1 MTTDTASRRRKWF
14 RRKSVLIGVV
24 LLIVVLGAGG
34 LLFQH
39 GATTDAAE
47 LPPGWE
53 VAIAEEGTIEATI
66 DATGEVEP
74 DAEAS
79 LSFAVNGTVTA
90 VLVKA
95 GAFVE
100 ASQPL
105 ARIDPVELELNLERA
120 RADLS
125 QEQADYAAALEGAT
139 PQEIA
144 EAQARVSRA
153 QSQYQQTASS
163 VTQADIDA
171 ARAELEQAQ
180 AKLARL
186 QSGPEETDV
195 VEARERVERAR
206 VALNSARTQ
215 LASAKERARLD
226 METTANEVRNSQEE
240 YSRIYWENRELE
252 NALARGGNELPQ
264 EDKDEEAAALRAVED
279 AEMTLEQQRV
289 AYEEAQQEEVTTL
302 QERESDLREAQ
313 INLDDVLSGA
323 RTEDLAAAR
332 AEVRRAEASLAELTG
347 ASRSSGL
354 QADRASITEAQAQL
368 EKLLVDPSASEIA
381 KAEAAI
387 ARAEVAV
394 KEAERDI
401 EQATMVA
408 PFAATVSRINLQV
421 GERTDGPSAEGS
433 SADIVIADL
442 SSMHVD
448 VPVDELDV
456 ARIEVGQQVRVTLD
470 ALPDQ
475 ELTGTVTNIAP
486 TADKSDQGT
495 TTYEVT
501 VEIDMGDAPVRPGMT
516 AVVEIVT
523 VSKDDVVLVPRRA
536 VQTEN
541 GQSYVL
547 IPVEGEP
554 TEPGMPASERR
565 EVELGL
571 SDRQF
576 VEITAGLEAG
586 VEILVQ
592 DVVQTFNPME
602 R

>member
-1 MTTDTASRRRKWF
+1 MTTDTAPRRRKWF
-14 RRKSVLIGVV
+14 RRKSVLIGMV
-24 LLIVVLGAGG
+24 LLIVLLGAGG
-34 LLFQH
+34 LLLQR
-39 GATTDAAE
+39 GAPTDAAE

-74 DAEAS
+74 ASEAS

-90 VLVKA
+90 VLVTA
-95 GAFVE
+95 GASVE
-100 ASQPL
+100 PGQPL
-105 ARIDPVELELNLERA
+105 ARIDPVELELSLEKA
-120 RADLS
+120 RADLA
-125 QEQADYAAALEGAT
+125 QEQADYAAIQEGAT

-206 VALNSARTQ
+206 VALDASRTQ
-215 LASAKERARLD
+215 LAGAKERARLD
-226 METTANEVRNSQEE
+226 METTANEVRNMQEE

-252 NALARGGNELPQ
+252 NALARGGDELPQ
-264 EDKDEEAAALRAVED
+264 EDKDAEAAALRAVED

-289 AYEEAQQEEVTTL
+289 AYEEAQQEEITTL

-313 INLDDVLSGA
+313 ANLDDVFSGA
-323 RTEDLAAAR
+323 RTEDLAEAR
-332 AEVRRAEASLAELTG
+332 ADVRRAQASLEELTG
-347 ASRSSGL
+347 ANRSSGL
-354 QADRASITEAQAQL
+354 EADRAGITEAQAQL

-408 PFAATVSRINLQV
+408 PFAATVSRVNLQV

-554 TEPGMPASERR
+554 TEPGMPASARR
-565 EVELGL
+565 EVALGL

-576 VEITAGLEAG
+576 VEITDGLEAG
-586 VEILVQ
+586 EEILVQ

>member
-1 MTTDTASRRRKWF
+1 MTTDMPSRRRKWF

-34 LLFQH
+34 LLFQG
-39 GATTDAAE
+39 GAPTDAAE

-95 GAFVE
+95 GASVE
-100 ASQPL
+100 PGQPL
-105 ARIDPVELELNLERA
+105 ARIDPVELELSLEKA
-120 RADLS
+120 RADLA
-125 QEQADYAAALEGAT
+125 QEQADYAAIQEGAT

-206 VALNSARTQ
+206 VARNSARTQ

-226 METTANEVRNSQEE
+226 METTANEVRNRQEE

-252 NALARGGNELPQ
+252 NALARGGDELPQ

-289 AYEEAQQEEVTTL
+289 AYEEAQQEEITTI

-313 INLDDVLSGA
+313 TNLDDVLSGV
-323 RTEDLAAAR
+323 RTEDLAEAR
-332 AEVRRAEASLAELTG
+332 AEVRRAEASLEELTG

-354 QADRASITEAQAQL
+354 EADRASITEAQVQL

-394 KEAERDI
+394 QEAERDI
-401 EQATMVA
+401 EQATMIA
-408 PFAATVSRINLQV
+408 PFAATVSRVNLQV

-495 TTYEVT
+495 TTYAVT

-523 VSKDDVVLVPRRA
+523 ISKDDVVLVPRRA

-554 TEPGMPASERR
+554 TEPGMPASARR

-586 VEILVQ
+586 EEILVQ

>member
-1 MTTDTASRRRKWF
+1 MTTDTAPRRRRWF
-14 RRKSVLIGVV
+14 RRKSVLIGMV
-24 LLIVVLGAGG
+24 LLIVLLGAGG
-34 LLFQH
+34 LLLQR
-39 GATTDAAE
+39 GTPTDAAE

-74 DAEAS
+74 ASEAS

-90 VLVKA
+90 VLVTA

-100 ASQPL
+100 AGQPL
-105 ARIDPVELELNLERA
+105 ARIDPVELELSLEKA
-120 RADLS
+120 RADLA
-125 QEQADYAAALEGAT
+125 QEQADYAAIQEGAT

-186 QSGPEETDV
+186 QSGPEEKDLV
-195 VEARERVERAR
+195 DARERVERAR

-215 LASAKERARLD
+215 LAAAKERARLD
-226 METTANEVRNSQEE
+226 METTANEVRNKQEE

-252 NALARGGNELPQ
+252 NALARGGDELPQ
-264 EDKDEEAAALRAVED
+264 EEKDEEAAALRAVED

-289 AYEEAQQEEVTTL
+289 AYEEAQQEEITTL

-313 INLDDVLSGA
+313 ANLDDVLSGA
-323 RTEDLAAAR
+323 RTEDLAEAR
-332 AEVRRAEASLAELTG
+332 AEVRRAQAGLEELTG
-347 ASRSSGL
+347 ANRSSGL
-354 QADRASITEAQAQL
+354 EADRAGITEAQAQL

-401 EQATMVA
+401 EQATMLA
-408 PFAATVSRINLQV
+408 PFAATVSRVNLQV

-433 SADIVIADL
+433 SADIVISDL

-456 ARIEVGQQVRVTLD
+456 AQIEVGQQVRVTLD

-576 VEITAGLEAG
+576 VEITDGLEAG
-586 VEILVQ
+586 EEILVQ

>member
-1 MTTDTASRRRKWF
+1 M
-14 RRKSVLIGVV
+14 V
-24 LLIVVLGAGG
+24 LLIVLLGAGG
-34 LLFQH
+34 LLLQR
-39 GATTDAAE
+39 GAPTDAAE

-74 DAEAS
+74 ASEAS

-90 VLVKA
+90 VLVTA
-95 GAFVE
+95 GASVE
-100 ASQPL
+100 PGQPL
-105 ARIDPVELELNLERA
+105 ARIDPVELELSLEKA
-120 RADLS
+120 RADLA
-125 QEQADYAAALEGAT
+125 QEQADYAAIQEGAT

-215 LASAKERARLD
+215 LAGAKERARLD
-226 METTANEVRNSQEE
+226 METTANEVRNKQEE

-252 NALARGGNELPQ
+252 NALARGGDELPQ

-289 AYEEAQQEEVTTL
+289 AYEEAQQEEITTL

-313 INLDDVLSGA
+313 ANLDDVFSGA
-323 RTEDLAAAR
+323 RTEDLAEAR
-332 AEVRRAEASLAELTG
+332 ADVRRAQAGLEELTG
-347 ASRSSGL
+347 ANRSSGL
-354 QADRASITEAQAQL
+354 EADRAGITEAQAQL

-408 PFAATVSRINLQV
+408 PFAATVSRVNLQV

-554 TEPGMPASERR
+554 TEPGMPASARR
-565 EVELGL
+565 EVALGL

-576 VEITAGLEAG
+576 VEITDGLEAG
-586 VEILVQ
+586 EEILVQ

>member
-1 MTTDTASRRRKWF
+1 MTTDTAPRRRRWF
-14 RRKSVLIGVV
+14 RRKSVLIGMV
-24 LLIVVLGAGG
+24 LLIVLLGAGG
-34 LLFQH
+34 LLLQR
-39 GATTDAAE
+39 GTPTDAAE

-74 DAEAS
+74 ASEAS

-90 VLVKA
+90 VLVTA

-100 ASQPL
+100 AGQPL
-105 ARIDPVELELNLERA
+105 ARIDPVELELSLEKA
-120 RADLS
+120 RADLA
-125 QEQADYAAALEGAT
+125 QEQADYAAIQEGVT

-186 QSGPEETDV
+186 QSGPEEKDLV
-195 VEARERVERAR
+195 DARERVERAR
-206 VALNSARTQ
+206 VALDSARTE

-226 METTANEVRNSQEE
+226 METTANEVRNKQEE

-252 NALARGGNELPQ
+252 NALARGGDELPQ

-289 AYEEAQQEEVTTL
+289 AYEEAQQEEITTL
-302 QERESDLREAQ
+302 EERESDLREAQ
-313 INLDDVLSGA
+313 ANLDDVLSGA

-332 AEVRRAEASLAELTG
+332 AEVRRAQAGLEELTG
-347 ASRSSGL
+347 ANRSSGL
-354 QADRASITEAQAQL
+354 DADRAGIAEAQAQL
-368 EKLLVDPSASEIA
+368 EKLLVDPSVSEIA

-401 EQATMVA
+401 EQATMLA
-408 PFAATVSRINLQV
+408 PFAATVSRVNLQV

-433 SADIVIADL
+433 SADIVISDL

-456 ARIEVGQQVRVTLD
+456 AQIEVGQQVRVTLD

-554 TEPGMPASERR
+554 TEPGMPASEQR

-576 VEITAGLEAG
+576 VEITDGLEAG
-586 VEILVQ
+586 EEILVQ

>member
-1 MTTDTASRRRKWF
+1 MTTDTAPRRRKWF
-14 RRKSVLIGVV
+14 RRKSVLIGMVLLVV
-24 LLIVVLGAGG
+24 LLGAGG
-34 LLFQH
+34 LLLQR
-39 GATTDAAE
+39 GAPTDAAE

-53 VAIAEEGTIEATI
+53 VAVAEEGTIEATI

-74 DAEAS
+74 AAEAG

-100 ASQPL
+100 PGRPL
-105 ARIDPVELELNLERA
+105 ARIDPVELELSLEKA
-120 RADLS
+120 RADLA
-125 QEQADYAAALEGAT
+125 QEQADYATIREGAT

-186 QSGPEETDV
+186 QRGPEEKDLV
-195 VEARERVERAR
+195 DARERVERAR
-206 VALNSARTQ
+206 VSLNSARTE
-215 LASAKERARLD
+215 LAGAKERARLD
-226 METTANEVRNSQEE
+226 METTANEVRNKQEE

-252 NALARGGNELPQ
+252 NALARGGDELPQ

-289 AYEEAQQEEVTTL
+289 AYEEAQQEEITTL

-313 INLDDVLSGA
+313 ANLDDVLSGA
-323 RTEDLAAAR
+323 RTEDLAEAR
-332 AEVRRAEASLAELTG
+332 ADVRRAQAGLEELTG
-347 ASRSSGL
+347 ANRSSGL
-354 QADRASITEAQAQL
+354 DADRAGIAEAQAQL
-368 EKLLVDPSASEIA
+368 EKLMVDPSAGEIA

-408 PFAATVSRINLQV
+408 PFAATVSRVNLQV
-421 GERTDGPSAEGS
+421 GERTDGPSADGS
-433 SADIVIADL
+433 SADIVISDL

-456 ARIEVGQQVRVTLD
+456 ARIEVDQQVRVTLD

-523 VSKDDVVLVPRRA
+523 ISKDDVVLVPRRA

-554 TEPGMPASERR
+554 TEPGMPAGERR
-565 EVELGL
+565 EVALGL

-576 VEITAGLEAG
+576 VEITDGLEAG
-586 VEILVQ
+586 EEILVQ

>member
-1 MTTDTASRRRKWF
+1 MTTDTAPRRRKWF
-14 RRKSVLIGVV
+14 RRKSVLIGMV
-24 LLIVVLGAGG
+24 LLIVLLGAGG
-34 LLFQH
+34 LLLQR
-39 GATTDAAE
+39 GAPTDAAE

-74 DAEAS
+74 ASEAS

-90 VLVKA
+90 VLVTA
-95 GAFVE
+95 GASVE
-100 ASQPL
+100 PGQPL
-105 ARIDPVELELNLERA
+105 ARIDPVELELSLEKA
-120 RADLS
+120 RADLA
-125 QEQADYAAALEGAT
+125 QEQADYAAIQEGAT

-206 VALNSARTQ
+206 VALDASRTQ
-215 LASAKERARLD
+215 LAGAKERARLD
-226 METTANEVRNSQEE
+226 METTANEVRNMQEE

-252 NALARGGNELPQ
+252 NALARGGDELPQ
-264 EDKDEEAAALRAVED
+264 EDKDAEAAALRAVED

-289 AYEEAQQEEVTTL
+289 AYEEAQQEEITTL

-313 INLDDVLSGA
+313 ANLDDVLSGA
-323 RTEDLAAAR
+323 RTEDLAEAR
-332 AEVRRAEASLAELTG
+332 ADVRRAQAGLEELTG
-347 ASRSSGL
+347 ANRSSGL
-354 QADRASITEAQAQL
+354 EADRADITEAQAQL
-368 EKLLVDPSASEIA
+368 EKLLVDPSVSEIA

-408 PFAATVSRINLQV
+408 PFAATVSRVNLQV

-554 TEPGMPASERR
+554 TEPGMPANERR
-565 EVELGL
+565 EVALGL

-576 VEITAGLEAG
+576 VEITDGLEAG
-586 VEILVQ
+586 EEILVQ

>member
-1 MTTDTASRRRKWF
+1 MTTDTAPRRRKWF
-14 RRKSVLIGVV
+14 RRKSVLIGMV
-24 LLIVVLGAGG
+24 LLIVLLGAGG
-34 LLFQH
+34 LLLQR
-39 GATTDAAE
+39 GAPTDAAE

-74 DAEAS
+74 ASEAS

-90 VLVKA
+90 VLVTA
-95 GAFVE
+95 GASVE
-100 ASQPL
+100 PGQPL
-105 ARIDPVELELNLERA
+105 ARIDPVELELSLEKA
-120 RADLS
+120 RADLA
-125 QEQADYAAALEGAT
+125 QEQADYAAIQEGAT

-215 LASAKERARLD
+215 LAGAKERARLD
-226 METTANEVRNSQEE
+226 METTANEVRNKQEE

-252 NALARGGNELPQ
+252 NALARGGDELPQ

-289 AYEEAQQEEVTTL
+289 AYEEAQQEEITTL

-313 INLDDVLSGA
+313 SNLDDVLSGA
-323 RTEDLAAAR
+323 RTEDLAEAR
-332 AEVRRAEASLAELTG
+332 ADVRRAQAGLEELTG
-347 ASRSSGL
+347 ANRSSGL
-354 QADRASITEAQAQL
+354 EADRAGITEAQAQL

-401 EQATMVA
+401 EQATMLA
-408 PFAATVSRINLQV
+408 PFAATVSRVNLQV

-554 TEPGMPASERR
+554 TEPGMPANERR
-565 EVELGL
+565 EVALGL

-576 VEITAGLEAG
+576 VEITDGLEAG
-586 VEILVQ
+586 EEILVQ

>member
-1 MTTDTASRRRKWF
+1 M
-14 RRKSVLIGVV
+14 V
-24 LLIVVLGAGG
+24 LLIVLLGAGG
-34 LLFQH
+34 LLLQR
-39 GATTDAAE
+39 GAPTDAAE

-74 DAEAS
+74 ASEAS

-90 VLVKA
+90 VLVTA
-95 GAFVE
+95 GASVE
-100 ASQPL
+100 PGQPL
-105 ARIDPVELELNLERA
+105 ARIDPVELELSLEKA
-120 RADLS
+120 RADLA
-125 QEQADYAAALEGAT
+125 QEQADYAAIQEGAT

-215 LASAKERARLD
+215 LAGAKERARLD
-226 METTANEVRNSQEE
+226 METTANEVRNKQEE

-252 NALARGGNELPQ
+252 NALARGGDELPQ

-289 AYEEAQQEEVTTL
+289 AYEEAQQEEITTL

-313 INLDDVLSGA
+313 SNLDDVLSGA
-323 RTEDLAAAR
+323 RTEDLAEAR
-332 AEVRRAEASLAELTG
+332 ADVRRAQAGLEELTG
-347 ASRSSGL
+347 ANRSSGL
-354 QADRASITEAQAQL
+354 EADRAGITEAQAQL

-401 EQATMVA
+401 EQATMLA
-408 PFAATVSRINLQV
+408 PFAATVSRVNLQV

-554 TEPGMPASERR
+554 TEPGMPANERR
-565 EVELGL
+565 EVALGL

-576 VEITAGLEAG
+576 VEITDGLEAG
-586 VEILVQ
+586 EEILVQ